1 MATYYK
7 WAERQADTTINW
19 AEVGKNLSDTLK
31 EEAALREA
39 KKAAID
45 ESTRRL
51 GERLDNAPMGEFV
64 PAKEFALGFAG
75 TAQETRLI
83 QDNLLRS
90 GMLNPK
96 DYAIMRQ
103 NLNDGTNT
111 MFDLAKV
118 YEEEYQ
124 RKMER
129 ANALNPKERSQ
140 YMERWMMEQVE
151 GMSNL
156 SNVMASVNP
165 TNGKVS
171 LGEYKIE
178 VIDGKKVKVLTD
190 DPDKLYTVNE
200 LNMRMKQDFNY
211 FDADAAMQ
219 NEVDMLGEVKSVI
232 YKTAGKGKQNMIF
245 EFADK
250 KKGVYL
256 TEEEIAAL
264 PEDQREM
271 AIAQNSY
278 KEAERLAIEKQMVNS
293 WNSMSILT
301 DDLNLDYTP
310 TFSKKEADSDPSK
323 VYIKQLA
330 SGALEPELSEE
341 QEELVYDYLKTNLR
355 KRIST
360 TEEAKTAGFTPY
372 SPYDQVRAQWMWGA
386 KGREEEKQLQA
397 VDMWNKAMYADNADA
412 RQAALDAV
420 AESDVA
426 KANGIRSIKFD
437 SVENEMVFTVV
448 GADGVVTEKRKAY
461 DPSKVTLMDHA
472 EIGNIVHGISDLDKL
487 GDVIAAEKKSKTFK
501 YDKGI
506 DLTDFG
512 TTASTNVTQDNVN
525 IYTTEIDAATNINEL
540 KPLMD
545 EAGYYYVTVT
555 DDAGRET
562 YQLIDQEKTVL
573 VPELSPARVLEE
585 IKAAIKSDIN
595 NPQKTAVRNRIKNRA
610 TGDVQE
616 DSSEINTS
624 IYNQN

>member
-7 WAERQADTTINW
+7 WAERHADTTINW

-31 EEAALREA
+31 QEAAIREA

-45 ESTRRL
+45 EATRKL

-118 YEEEYQ
+118 YEEEFQ

-129 ANALNPKERSQ
+129 ANALDPKERSQ
-140 YMERWMMEQVE
+140 YMERWMMEQAE

-156 SNVMASVNP
+156 SNVMATINP

-171 LGEYKIE
+171 LGEYKTEI
-178 VIDGKKVKVLTD
+178 IDGKEVKVLTD
-190 DPDKLYTVNE
+190 DPNKMYTVNE
-200 LNMRMKQDFNY
+200 LNMRIKQDFNY

-232 YKTAGKGKQNMIF
+232 YKTAGQGKQNMIF
-245 EFADK
+245 EYADK
-250 KKGVYL
+250 KRGVYL

-264 PEDQREM
+264 PADQREM

-278 KEAERLAIEKQMVNS
+278 NEAERLAIEKQMANS

-310 TFSKKEADSDPSK
+310 TFSKEEADADPTK
-323 VYIKQLA
+323 VYVEQLP
-330 SGALEPELSEE
+330 SGALEAKLSEE

-360 TEEAKTAGFTPY
+360 TEAAKSAGFTPY
-372 SPYDQVRAQWMWGA
+372 SPERQARASFKYSA
-386 KGREEEKQLQA
+386 KGQEEEKKLEA
-397 VDMWNKAMYADNADA
+397 VNLWNKVMYAPNDTE
-412 RQAALDAV
+412 RQAALDAIV
-420 AESDVA
+420 ESEVA
-426 KANGIRSIKFD
+426 KGNGISGITYDNASK
-437 SVENEMVFTVV
+437 EMVFTVQNQ
-448 GADGVVTEKRKAY
+448 DGSITQKRKKY
-461 DPSKVTLMDHA
+461 DPDNITLMDHA
-472 EIGNIVHGISDLDKL
+472 ELGNIVHGIDDTKKL
-487 GDVIAAEKKSKTFK
+487 ERVIKAEGQKGTFK
-501 YDKGI
+501 YDDDVSLKG
-506 DLTDFG
+506 FG
-512 TTASTNVTQDNVN
+512 STARRDVTQSKVDSYVSELDTAEDIEPLMQEGGYRVTNDTDGNKVLVDQDENILITKESYEDISDDEIKDAIKANVN
-525 IYTTEIDAATNINEL
+525 N
-540 KPLMD
+540 
-545 EAGYYYVTVT
+545 
-555 DDAGRET
+555 
-562 YQLIDQEKTVL
+562 
-573 VPELSPARVLEE
+573 PANT
-585 IKAAIKSDIN
+585 S
-595 NPQKTAVRNRIKNRA
+595 VRNRVSNKRSAKGSYDDLGN
-610 TGDVQE
+610 
-616 DSSEINTS
+616 
-624 IYNQN
+624 

>member
-31 EEAALREA
+31 EEAALRET

-45 ESTRRL
+45 EATRKL
-51 GERLDNAPMGEFV
+51 GEKLDNAPMGEFV
-64 PAKEFALGFAG
+64 PAKEFALWFAG

-111 MFDLAKV
+111 MFDLAKT
-118 YEEEYQ
+118 YEEEFQ

-129 ANALNPKERSQ
+129 AKALDPKDRSQ
-140 YMERWMMEQVE
+140 YMEQWMMEQAE
-151 GMSNL
+151 GMANL
-156 SNVMASVNP
+156 SNVMATVNP

-171 LGEYKIE
+171 IGQYTTE

-190 DPDKLYTVNE
+190 DPNKMYTVNE

-232 YKTAGKGKQNMIF
+232 YKAGGQGKQNMIF

-250 KKGVYL
+250 KAGVYL

-301 DDLNLDYTP
+301 DDLKLDYTP
-310 TFSKKEADSDPSK
+310 TFSKEEADADPSK
-323 VYIKQLA
+323 VYVEQLP
-330 SGALEPELSEE
+330 SGALEARLSEE
-341 QEELVYDYLKTNLR
+341 QEALVYDYLKTNLR

-360 TEEAKTAGFTPY
+360 TEQAKSAGFTPY
-372 SPYDQVRAQWMWGA
+372 SPERRAKASFKYSA
-386 KGREEEKQLQA
+386 KGQEEEKKLEA
-397 VDMWNKAMYADNADA
+397 VNLWNKVMYADTPEA
-412 RQAALDAV
+412 RQNALDAIV
-420 AESDVA
+420 ESDVA
-426 KANGIRSIKFD
+426 KANGISSISYD
-437 SVENEMVFTVV
+437 GVNQEMVFTVV
-448 GADGVVTEKRKAY
+448 GEDGSVTEKRKAY
-461 DPSKVTLMDHA
+461 DPENITLMDHSQL
-472 EIGNIVHGISDLDKL
+472 GNIVHGIDDTKKL
-487 GDVIAAEKKSKTFK
+487 EAVLKSEGKRGTFK
-501 YDKGI
+501 YDEDVSLDG
-506 DLTDFG
+506 FE
-512 TTASTNVTQDNVN
+512 STERKNVTQNNV
-525 IYTTEIDAATNINEL
+525 DAYIESFDDRNLNDIMEEGGYRVTNDSDGN
-540 KPLMD
+540 K
-545 EAGYYYVTVT
+545 
-555 DDAGRET
+555 
-562 YQLIDQEKTVL
+562 VL
-573 VPELSPARVLEE
+573 VDQDENILIPNLDYEDIRDGEVQKA
-585 IKAAIKSDIN
+585 IKAHIN
-595 NPQKTAVRNRIKNRA
+595 NPANSTTRNRIKNRA
-610 TGDVQE
+610 TGE
-616 DSSEINTS
+616 GEGGGSGASASGGTPR
-624 IYNQN
+624 